1 MSNRGLGRVTMS
13 DDGTAIADGAAE
25 DATSDPIAVV
35 DAPAKSDA
43 QLDFLAER
51 FHIRFDSPLPG
62 FDSPQARAFLASDER
77 EGASS
82 CFALICQFGVA
93 HRPKPLA
100 QLIAKEGPN
109 MLRLLAA
116 GVVNAPSQGGRRLAL
131 VFQQPQGGRLSEATL
146 ANGQPLPETL
156 VISSLLPELVA
167 ALQYYQERDVVHR
180 AVRPDNLFFLDSGR
194 REILLGECITSP
206 PGSDQPAAYETI
218 ERALAV
224 PSGRGQGTTANDCFA
239 LGVTLVALLT
249 GRDPTAGR
257 TDKEL
262 FQQRIEKGSY
272 WVLAS
277 ETGLPGSSRDLIK
290 GLLCD
295 TPENRWTLTMSSNGA
310 APRASA
316 RGQVRWCS
324 GPNDRFSSV
333 PRTTISTAH

>member
-116 GVVNAPSQGGRRLAL
+116 GVVNAPARAGGGLRLSFSSRKAAVSARRLWRMASRC
-131 VFQQPQGGRLSEATL
+131 Q
-146 ANGQPLPETL
+146 
-156 VISSLLPELVA
+156 
-167 ALQYYQERDVVHR
+167 
-180 AVRPDNLFFLDSGR
+180 R
-194 REILLGECITSP
+194 RS
-206 PGSDQPAAYETI
+206 
-218 ERALAV
+218 
-224 PSGRGQGTTANDCFA
+224 
-239 LGVTLVALLT
+239 
-249 GRDPTAGR
+249 
-257 TDKEL
+257 
-262 FQQRIEKGSY
+262 
-272 WVLAS
+272 
-277 ETGLPGSSRDLIK
+277 
-290 GLLCD
+290 
-295 TPENRWTLTMSSNGA
+295 
-310 APRASA
+310 
-316 RGQVRWCS
+316 
-324 GPNDRFSSV
+324 
-333 PRTTISTAH
+333 